1 MYSDCNPD
9 YIKMTLLN
17 LPAAL
22 LVRNMISV
30 SVAYG
35 QVDKHVDSCFWSQ
48 TLGALFSVD
57 DLTGFEITKALELP
71 QPYGIIAVWGIAL
84 PAIFVLSNSLTNLVL
99 KDGLILKVISAYTGT
114 CIVTLAAFTVFLM
127 IPEFS

>member
-22 LVRNMISV
+22 LVRTTIPT
-30 SVAYG
+30 SVAYA
-35 QVDKHVDSCFWSQ
+35 QSDEHADSCFWTQ

-57 DLTGFEITKALELP
+57 DLTGFEITKLLELP

-84 PAIFVLSNSLTNLVL
+84 PAIFVLSTSITNLVL
-99 KDGLILKVISAYTGT
+99 KDGLILKVISACTG
-114 CIVTLAAFTVFLM
+114 
-127 IPEFS
+127 